1 VGFARK
7 ITGVVKQIN
16 HARLQAIG
24 VTAAV
29 GIAYFAA
36 ARLGL
41 ALRTDAG
48 LAIFWP
54 AAGVAI
60 GALITLG
67 AKARLPVAAA
77 VAAATI
83 ASSLMIGRSL
93 WLALGF
99 SLVNAGQVLL
109 VAWIVGRWF
118 GSTFKLEDVGHVLG
132 FLLAAAIGAGLGA
145 AGAVAAISLIEP
157 SAFSQS
163 VWRWRVWFAAC
174 LLGTVTVAPLMI
186 GLGDA
191 VRQRPPRRELTEGGL
206 AVAILALLSVI
217 LIALPQAPWTT
228 AVPVA
233 LATPVLLW
241 VCVRCAPVFAAGGS
255 LVIATAIIWSI
266 TLDLGHFGDRSI
278 PLHDRILAAQ
288 TLILAGSL
296 LALILA
302 ALFAERRRSELTL
315 KQGNERLQLALNAAE
330 LGTFSA
336 DLGTGQLQC
345 DARAAMMHGHVAPPT
360 KIKESRRFVHR
371 DDLRRIDAAL
381 AEAKRTGGGWKAEYR
396 VVPPP
401 DHPLGGE
408 TRWIEVESSLVCK
421 PRGLLVGLLGIT
433 RDVTAR
439 KVAEQ
444 ALAERDTQLALAG
457 RTALVGSFA
466 VDVASGRMQ
475 VSPGYAAIH
484 GLPEGTLE
492 TTRAEWRSRVHPDDL
507 LQLERI
513 ARDDAAS
520 QTRENFCEYRITRP
534 GGGVRWIESRAVISY
549 NSKGSAQRIVGADI
563 DVTERRRAEE
573 ALCERN
579 AQLELASKMG
589 RVGSFTVDFTT
600 GIVRLSPGCA
610 TLYGL
615 SEGTLEISRSDAR
628 KYVHPED
635 LDRVEALRNQALMEQ
650 RRELIAQFRIVRAD
664 NGEVRWVESRSLIA
678 YGEGGRPIR
687 VIGVSIDVT
696 DRKLTEDHKSFLI
709 SELDHRVKNTLACI
723 AVMVEQTR
731 AGSNSMDEFLKVL
744 QGRIQSLANTHA
756 LLSINRWQGIELAE
770 LIRGELAPCMTGA
783 NTLIEGPAI
792 DVNSDAAQTLAIV
805 LHELVTNAAKYGAL
819 SHGRGR
825 VAVRWDWHSTASSG
839 DRLALEWSETDGPPT
854 LTRSTPG
861 YGTSVIRDLIPYELG
876 GTVDYVLANKGV
888 RCKIEIPAKW
898 LKSSGKS
905 LHGGTNLPSQQ
916 PHPAP

>member
-7 ITGVVKQIN
+7 ITGVVQQIS
-16 HARLQAIG
+16 HARLEAIG

-29 GIAYFAA
+29 GIAYFTV

-41 ALRTDAG
+41 ALRTGAG

-60 GALITLG
+60 GALIALG

-93 WLALGF
+93 WLALAL

-118 GSTFKLEDVGHVLG
+118 GSAFKLEDVGHVLG
-132 FLLAAAIGAGLGA
+132 FLLSATIGAGVGA
-145 AGAVAAISLIEP
+145 AGAVAAISLVEP
-157 SAFSQS
+157 SAFS
-163 VWRWRVWFAAC
+163 VVWRVWFAAC
-174 LLGTVTVAPLMI
+174 LLGTVTVAPLII

-217 LIALPQAPWTT
+217 LIALPQTPWTT

-233 LATPVLLW
+233 LASPVLLW

-278 PLHDRILAAQ
+278 PLDDRIIAAQ

-336 DLGTGQLQC
+336 DLGTGHLQC

-360 KIKESRRFVHR
+360 TIKESRRFVHH
-371 DDLRRIDAAL
+371 DDLQRIDAAV
-381 AEAKRTGGGWKAEYR
+381 AKAKRTGGGWKAQYR

-408 TRWIEVESSLVCK
+408 TRWIEVESSLVRK
-421 PRGLLVGLLGIT
+421 PRVGLLGVT

-439 KVAEQ
+439 KMAEQ

-457 RTALVGSFA
+457 KTALVGSFA

-484 GLPEGTLE
+484 GLPEGILE
-492 TTRAEWRSRVHPDDL
+492 TTQAEWRTRVDPDDL
-507 LQLERI
+507 FRLEAIIRN
-513 ARDDAAS
+513 DTAS
-520 QTRENFCEYRITRP
+520 QTREHFCEYRITRP

-549 NSKGSAQRIVGADI
+549 NSEGSAKRIVGADI

-589 RVGSFTVDFTT
+589 RVGSFTVDLTT

-628 KYVHPED
+628 KHVHPED
-635 LDRVEALRNQALMEQ
+635 LDRVDASRNQALLEQ
-650 RRELIAQFRIVRAD
+650 RPELIAQFRIVRAD

-731 AGSNSMDEFLKVL
+731 AGRNSMDEFLKAL
-744 QGRIQSLANTHA
+744 QGRIQSLANMHT
-756 LLSINRWQGIELAE
+756 LLSINRWQGIGLAE
-770 LIRGELAPCMTGA
+770 LIRGELSSWMQDT

-825 VAVRWDWHSTASSG
+825 VAVRWDWHSTQSAG

-854 LTRSTPG
+854 LARSAPG

-905 LHGGTNLPSQQ
+905 LHDGTNSPSQQ